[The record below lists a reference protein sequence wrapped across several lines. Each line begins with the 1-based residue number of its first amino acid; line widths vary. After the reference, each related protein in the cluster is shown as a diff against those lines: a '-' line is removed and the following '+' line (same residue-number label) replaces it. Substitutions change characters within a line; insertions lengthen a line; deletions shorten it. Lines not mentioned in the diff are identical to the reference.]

1 MVTKRGVKK
10 RKAKRAEATVEK
22 DLGKGL
28 DVGTAF
34 IYCAEREKGDVVFR
48 RQRDAFFNIEPGD
61 FTKKMLNKIGVKY
74 IEKDETLYVIGD
86 EAMEIAN
93 ILKRE
98 LRRPLRKGVI
108 SPSERESLPII
119 ELIIQSV
126 IGRPKC
132 KGEIIYYSVPAAPL
146 DADFDIIYHEN
157 ILKSF
162 LEKAGYTPKPV
173 NEGMG
178 IILSE
183 LADEEFTGIGISFG
197 AGMVNMCLSYISVP
211 VVTFSLS
218 KSGDWIDEQV
228 GIALGETASRV
239 CEVKEKS
246 LDLTNV
252 KTQSRIE
259 TALAI
264 YYDNLI
270 DYVLK
275 SIKQEFD
282 NNPKIPRFTKPVT
295 LVVSGGTTM
304 PKGFLAKFN
313 KALLRV
319 KLPMEIGKVKMAS
332 SPLYAVAKG
341 TLIAAITD
349 EERLEGGP
357 RALV

>member
-1 MVTKRGVKK
+1 MSDKEKRKTKRTKATVKK
-10 RKAKRAEATVEK
+10 EF
-22 DLGKGL
+22 GKGL

-34 IYCAEREKGDVVFR
+34 IYCAEREKGNIVFR
-48 RQRDAFFNIEPGD
+48 SQRDAFFDIEPGD
-61 FTKKMLNKIGVKY
+61 YTKKMLNKTGVKY
-74 IEKDETLYVIGD
+74 IEKDESLYVIGD
-86 EAMEIAN
+86 EAMEMAN
-93 ILKRE
+93 IFHRE

-108 SPSERESLPII
+108 SPSEKESLPMI

-132 KGEIIYYSVPAAPL
+132 KEEIIYYSVPAAPL
-146 DADFDIIYHEN
+146 DADYNIIYHEN
-157 ILKSF
+157 IVKRF
-162 LEKAGYTPKPV
+162 LEKAGYTPKPI

-178 IILSE
+178 IIFSE

-211 VVTFSLS
+211 VVTFSLT

-246 LDLTNV
+246 LDLTDV
-252 KTQSRIE
+252 KIQSRIE
-259 TALAI
+259 TALTI

-282 NNPKIPRFTKPVT
+282 NNPKMPRLTKPVT
-295 LVVSGGTTM
+295 LVISGGTTM
-304 PKGFLAKFN
+304 PKGFLVKFN
-313 KALLRV
+313 KALSQV
-319 KLPMEIGKVKMAS
+319 KFPMEIGKVKMAS

-341 TLIAAITD
+341 ALVAAITD
-349 EERLEGGP
+349 EERLEGGT